1 MRSSAAEQPIYLAML
16 GKPVIVRGVTVL
28 LPQRLPKEAPLGG
41 RVALGAEQKIDGS
54 PRPSTAR

>member
-1 MRSSAAEQPIYLAML
+1 ML